1 MHYIHI
7 WKKPNRSNWK
17 WRNIYRNVKNY
28 VLNRVKNEM
37 RGRNCVK
44 IIIYVPL
51 WALCF
56 EFLYFFSFAFCC
68 AHFGFWFFSFF
79 CQHMCSLLF
88 ILTTFLHFFCVVI
101 FSLSFFR
108 FCHALASFVYF
119 RTYACTCCC
128 CCCLGSRHVLV
139 LSRPVSFALVIVWS
153 AK

>member
-1 MHYIHI
+1 MCLFGHC
-7 WKKPNRSNWK
+7 
-17 WRNIYRNVKNY
+17 
-28 VLNRVKNEM
+28 VLNF
-37 RGRNCVK
+37 C
-44 IIIYVPL
+44 IS
-51 WALCF
+51 
-56 EFLYFFSFAFCC
+56 FLLLFAVLISV
-68 AHFGFWFFSFF
+68 FGFSLFF